1 MTYQWN
7 RSTTTALH
15 VVLAFTLLTS
25 LLTGTLGQIPVA
37 AAAPVQID
45 SWAQFPDAD
54 DTRSGVQ
61 LDPGLYVLSDTVVI
75 PEGATLEGLP
85 ESAWEPDRL
94 FYDASGTLVDN
105 VCVDDASPRTAVTIC
120 ATGGGNGPGFSAF
133 SIPSGSATISN
144 LTITGANTN
153 GKGGAIN
160 VGAGATLNLND
171 AFVFGNSA
179 DEGGGLYNAGTAI
192 IRRSTLQANTAS
204 RKGGGIENDG
214 TLSLVNSTLTQNVG
228 KGGGGLST
236 AGTAYLSFVTV
247 HTNES
252 TNKIGAGT
260 LRNGGTLTVKSSIV
274 ANNIG
279 SDGQFHDC
287 SGTPDFVGV
296 NLVSSSQGCNPGAQ
310 TIDLE
315 VEGVSLTLPGPG
327 DFGGPTPTHPLDPN
341 DPGAVF
347 AIDAADSCDPLAAD
361 TYAVAPVD
369 TDQRGRDRVDACD
382 LGAFEVSLGI
392 DVDLTTS
399 IDAVEVGAVS
409 VPLEN
414 LQPAS
419 VAAEEFGTTA
429 STQLSAIQLS
439 AIQLSA
445 IQLSAIQLS
454 AINPEVAT
462 LLTAQLSAIQ
472 LSAIQLSAIL
482 TEALQLS
489 AIQLSAIDLSQIQLS
504 AISQYDEGTQID
516 DLLCDANGTQEY
528 CGFPLQALTFPE
540 LIAAEPGITLADIDF
555 RSTQLSAIQL
565 SAIVIAQLPLEVL
578 QLSAIDTENKQLWCS
593 ALGLDETECTNL
605 QMSDSLLELAAQSAY
620 SDDTL
625 DTAQLSAIQLSAIQL
640 SAIGSLE
647 PAQLS
652 AIQLSAIQL
661 SAIDWASTQLSAI
674 QLSAIQLSAIQLSA
688 ICGTCD
694 PSDYETLGDVAA
706 ENPEL
711 FVQAF
716 DLFEGGTVGDLLEAF
731 GSGPLADSD
740 YTLADLLF
748 GLIPSST
755 LAWEE
760 LGDLASLPLA
770 DAADNTGT
778 TREGDG
784 IKQPTFDYEITIDVQ
799 GPESLVDVG
808 LTLPDGF
815 TFARPDGTVEDLTV
829 PYVRLDGVGDG
840 TLLPTALDPSTTC
853 LTAGDLVFLDLALS
867 EGQYVLSVPVW
878 AGVELGSFEASA
890 SVCAEAD
897 VQTAEAGP
905 ATASITVVEGAP
917 STGTVLTDNV
927 ELAHIATS
935 GETELYQ
942 FELTGR
948 AQARI
953 NLSNLADDLDLV
965 LFGPPFEAPLRGEPE
980 VGYGFVDDFA
990 YDLTPDDDVLD
1001 PNALN
1006 DLPLEPP
1013 AGQVLHAVAARRGTA
1028 DELID
1033 TGALRPGI
1041 YTIQVS
1047 GYNGATANQAFAL
1060 RLRTT
1065 PLPDVVCPGELGTL
1079 PTGGDA
1085 PVPTGINALFLY
1097 NSSTYGDAGTLQSL
1111 VSDTGWGDTGITPAL
1126 IAVDLDG
1133 EVAAAL
1139 NAWALT
1145 PCDPLAANDVVRMI
1159 GSSVLDPIIDA
1170 NPGLEY
1176 VVIVGDDSQIPFARM
1191 TDGVFVSNEAVHGLT
1206 IAEVGQLKAALTEGF
1221 YQSDDPYGSLRGIA
1235 VADREFFVPEFAVGR
1250 LVESAT
1256 EIEGTITRY
1265 LDNAGLLTDGD
1276 PSNTLAGATGDALVS
1291 GYDFLADG
1299 AQNVASALAAEFSV
1313 SPLIS
1318 ETWTAQDLEDALFP
1332 AVPLSL
1338 ASINAHFDET
1348 RLLPANENLAG
1359 TEDDLYTVS
1368 DWLSVLEGQPY
1379 HVFSMGCHA
1388 ALSVPDSIIENAVT
1402 DWAQAAAQK
1411 GSTWLG
1417 NTGYGYGDTEVVAL
1431 SERLS
1436 SLYAERVGSMPIGK
1450 ALVGAKQEYVSSL
1463 YTITPYDIKIL
1474 EEFTLY
1480 GLPMSS
1486 VVTSAAA
1493 PLAFAPAEAA
1503 TEPTVF
1509 NDPFTGLES
1518 SMYSLNYD
1526 ALAVGGLTP
1535 GAWTPGYDLL
1545 TVQGRSILPQETID
1559 VSSAGRQVAGVLVT
1573 GLESSDKLPF
1583 TPVVFDPQAGEQY
1596 TPGGETADA
1605 RTRAGEITFPAS
1617 IQSGVRRGIADDG
1630 TVRDRVV
1637 VVPARHY
1644 TETCED
1650 RIEIFTDIE
1659 LQTLYR
1665 PAGSPV
1671 AEPFIAQ
1678 SVGRYGDDVVHFDIT
1693 VEPAAGSTVERVLV
1707 LFREENASGPWLA
1720 TDLAPVDGSFQWL
1733 GGRPRPDGSTA
1744 TSFEYVIQAVSNLG
1758 GVRLATGK
1766 AINFD
1771 TVTPQLAQGVT
1782 VTVDQ
1787 QQSGSPTF
1795 GWYGNNV
1802 IALATSESPLCSYVL
1817 DGQFNSPVP
1826 DGGIIAITG
1835 DGGHLLRVFAGND
1848 CENPDKQGLL
1858 FVAIDGSAPES
1869 QADVAASAGNTQTV
1883 TLTAFDPFGSG
1894 VERIEYRL
1902 EGESTYTTYGGPVV
1916 VTSSTAFYFRA
1927 VDFVGNTEI
1936 EQSVPVNIDTTS
1948 PAVSAAG
1955 LTDAGSEYVSN
1966 TWTNANSVDVTVT
1979 ATDDESGVASLSID
1993 GVEVASDPLGAATLA
2008 HTVNVDTEGETTIS
2022 FDATDVAGNSSTSES
2037 FTVKID
2043 RTGPEVSVN
2052 ATAGPDGAT
2061 YQSDTWTNQPV
2072 NVDILAT
2079 DTESGGAEVTATV
2092 NGAPA
2097 TIPISLGDDGSYTI
2111 AYTATDALGNETT
2124 DTFIVKIDKTN
2135 PTATLSLSGNVLTGE
2150 EATATFSCSDDLS
2163 GVASC
2168 VVTVDGAVLSD
2179 GPTSGTVTLPSSE
2192 TGSIPV
2198 VEVTVTDNAG
2208 NDFSIDDTY
2217 AVTYGYCYLYDPD
2230 KTTSGAVAVKIRIT
2244 TNTYDVQCDG
2254 TEENISAKTLQ
2265 VYAYQVDGG
2274 AVEPQD
2280 SGQANSDP
2288 TFEFRYDGKLKGY
2301 IYNLNT
2307 DGFTGTAPHVLDF
2320 TVGQDPTAQDPT
2332 TGEPVYP
2339 NGEGLVTYKAQFVYK
2354 A

>member
-1 MTYQWN
+1 MA
-7 RSTTTALH
+7 TALH
-15 VVLAFTLLTS
+15 VALAFTLLTS
-25 LLTGTLGQIPVA
+25 LLTGTLGQIPTA
-37 AAAPVQID
+37 AAVPVQID
-45 SWAQFPDAD
+45 SWTDFVDSDPIKP
-54 DTRSGVQ
+54 GVQ

-75 PEGATLEGLP
+75 PPEGATLEGAP

-94 FYDASGTLVDN
+94 TYDTSGVLVD
-105 VCVDDASPRTAVTIC
+105 VLCVDGSQPRTAVTIC

-133 SIPSGSATISN
+133 SVPAGTATISN

-160 VGAGATLNLND
+160 IGAGATLKLND

-179 DEGGGLYNAGTAI
+179 DEGGGIYNAGTAI
-192 IRRSTLQANTAS
+192 IKRSTLQANTAS

-214 TLSLVNSTLTQNVG
+214 MLSLVNSTLTQNVG

-274 ANNIG
+274 ANNTG

-347 AIDAADSCDPLAAD
+347 AIDAADTCDPLTAD
-361 TYAVAPVD
+361 PFAGAPVE

-382 LGAFEVSLGI
+382 LGAFEVSLGV
-392 DVDLTTS
+392 DVDLATS
-399 IDAVEVGAVS
+399 AGSIEVGAVS

-504 AISQYDEGTQID
+504 AISQYAPGTQID
-516 DLLCDANGTQEY
+516 DLLCDTTGTQEY
-528 CGFPLQALTFPE
+528 CGFPLQALTFTE
-540 LIAAEPGITLADIDF
+540 LTAAEPGITLADIDF

-578 QLSAIDTENKQLWCS
+578 QLSAIDAENKDLWCA
-593 ALGLDETECTNL
+593 ALDLDAGECAALN
-605 QMSDSLLELAAQSAY
+605 MGDSLLELAGQSSY
-620 SDDTL
+620 GDDTL
-625 DTAQLSAIQLSAIQL
+625 TLSDTQLSAIQLSAIQL
-640 SAIGSLE
+640 SAIGSLTSTQIE
-647 PAQLS
+647 ALQLS
-652 AIQLSAIQL
+652 AIQLSAIH
-661 SAIDWASTQLSAI
+661 WASTQLSAI

-688 ICGTCD
+688 ICALCD
-694 PSDYETLGDVAA
+694 SSTDPTTTLGELA
-706 ENPEL
+706 EAGL
-711 FVQAF
+711 
-716 DLFEGGTVGDLLEAF
+716 LTGKVGDLLPAF

-853 LTAGDLVFLDLALS
+853 LTSGDLVFLDLALS

-878 AGVELGSFEASA
+878 AGVELGSFEASV
-890 SVCAEAD
+890 SVCAEAG

-953 NLSNLADDLDLV
+953 ILSNLADDLDLV

-990 YDLTPDDDVLD
+990 YDLTPNEYILD

-1006 DLPLEPP
+1006 DLPLVPP

-1047 GYNGATANQAFAL
+1047 GYNGATTNQAFAL
-1060 RLRTT
+1060 RARTT
-1065 PLPDVVCPGELGTL
+1065 PLPDLVCPAPLGTL
-1079 PTGGDA
+1079 ATDGNLT
-1085 PVPTGINALFLY
+1085 VPAGFNAVFLY
-1097 NSSTYGDAGTLQSL
+1097 NSSTYPNPGNLQAL
-1111 VSDTGWGDTGITPAL
+1111 VSDVRWADTGITPAL
-1126 IAVDLDG
+1126 IAVDQVG
-1133 EVAAAL
+1133 AVATAL
-1139 NAWALT
+1139 NEWAAT
-1145 PCDPLAANDVVRMI
+1145 PCDPLAGNDVVRAI
-1159 GSSVLDPIIDA
+1159 GSSVLDPIAVA

-1206 IAEVGQLKAALTEGF
+1206 IAEVGQLKAALTEGY
-1221 YQSDDPYGSLRGIA
+1221 YQSDDPYGASRGIA
-1235 VADREFFVPEFAVGR
+1235 VADREFFVPELAVGR

-1256 EIEGTITRY
+1256 EIEGTIARY

-1276 PSNTLAGATGDALVS
+1276 ATGHALVS

-1299 AQNVASALAAEFSV
+1299 AQSVASALAGDFSV

-1318 ETWTAQDLEDALFP
+1318 ETWTDQDLEDALFP

-1338 ASINAHFDET
+1338 ASVNAHFDET
-1348 RLLPANENLAG
+1348 RLLPADENLAG

-1368 DWLSVLEGQPY
+1368 DWLAALEGQPY

-1388 ALSVPDSIIENAVT
+1388 ALSVPDSILQTAVT
-1402 DWAQAAAQK
+1402 DWAQAAAQR

-1417 NTGYGYGDTEVVAL
+1417 NTGYGYGDTVIVAL

-1486 VVTSAAA
+1486 VVTSTAA

-1526 ALAVGGLTP
+1526 DLAAGGLTP
-1535 GAWTPGYDLL
+1535 GAWTLGYDLL

-1559 VSSAGRQVAGVLVT
+1559 VNSAGRQVAGVLVT
-1573 GLESSDKLPF
+1573 GLESSNKLPF
-1583 TPVVFDPQAGEQY
+1583 TPIVFDPQAGEQY
-1596 TPGGETADA
+1596 TPGAETPDA

-1637 VVPARHY
+1637 IVPARHY
-1644 TETCED
+1644 TETGED

-1665 PAGSPV
+1665 PTGSPV

-1678 SVGRYGDDVVHFDIT
+1678 SVGRYGDEVVHFDIT
-1693 VEPAAGSTVERVLV
+1693 VEPAAGSSVERVLV

-1720 TDLAPVDGSFQWL
+1720 TDLAPVDGTFQWL
-1733 GGRPRPDGSTA
+1733 GGRPRPDGSEV
-1744 TSFEYVIQAVSNLG
+1744 TSFEYVVQAVSNLG
-1758 GVRLATGK
+1758 DVSLATGK

-1787 QQSGSPTF
+1787 QQSGSPSF

-1826 DGGIIAITG
+1826 NGGIIPITG
-1835 DGGHLLRVFAGND
+1835 DGGHLLRVFAGSD
-1848 CENPDKQGLL
+1848 CDNPDKQGLL

-1883 TLTAFDPFGSG
+1883 TITAFDPFGSG
-1894 VERIEYRL
+1894 VERIEYAL
-1902 EGESTYTTYGGPVV
+1902 SAEAAFVTYTGPVV
-1916 VTSSTAFYFRA
+1916 LTSSTTFYFRA
-1927 VDFVGNTEI
+1927 VDFVGNTETP
-1936 EQSVPVNIDTTS
+1936 QSITITIDTT
-1948 PAVSAAG
+1948 PPNVSASAVANREQNPPEPYEEG
-1955 LTDAGSEYVSN
+1955 E
-1966 TWTNANSVDVTVT
+1966 WTNADSLDVTVT
-1979 ATDDESGVASLSID
+1979 ATDDESGVATLSID
-1993 GVEVASDPLGAATLA
+1993 GTEVASDPVGAASLSE
-2008 HTVNVDTEGETTIS
+2008 TVNVADESETTINFS
-2022 FDATDVAGNSSTSES
+2022 ATDVAGLSSTGS
-2037 FTVKID
+2037 FVVRID
-2043 RTGPEVSVN
+2043 RTAPTVTSGLVDGTSFAIGSEQAASFQCLIEDGLSHLVRCEANVSGPTPTDPVEWTQTSPITLPTDELGTYTLTVEGEDEAGNITTLTRSYTVVDL
-2052 ATAGPDGAT
+2052 TAPVVTIESPADGSAFVFDSGPTAAFTCTDPETGISSCVAEISDDGGETWQALTVTGPDANGGYTAVLPYASPSDVGTYMLRVTAVNGDGQAT
-2061 YQSDTWTNQPV
+2061 SDTV
-2072 NVDILAT
+2072 
-2079 DTESGGAEVTATV
+2079 
-2092 NGAPA
+2092 
-2097 TIPISLGDDGSYTI
+2097 
-2111 AYTATDALGNETT
+2111 
-2124 DTFIVKIDKTN
+2124 
-2135 PTATLSLSGNVLTGE
+2135 
-2150 EATATFSCSDDLS
+2150 TFSVVY
-2163 GVASC
+2163 GVC
-2168 VVTVDGAVLSD
+2168 
-2179 GPTSGTVTLPSSE
+2179 
-2192 TGSIPV
+2192 
-2198 VEVTVTDNAG
+2198 
-2208 NDFSIDDTY
+2208 F
-2217 AVTYGYCYLYDPD
+2217 LYDVDREQPL
-2230 KTTSGAVAVKIRIT
+2230 TGAVAVKLQLCDSAGTNLSKASIT
-2244 TNTYDVQCDG
+2244 VTATSLEFPDG
-2254 TEENISAKTLQ
+2254 TMTEVQ
-2265 VYAYQVDGG
+2265 PD
-2274 AVEPQD
+2274 D
-2280 SGQANSDP
+2280 SGSSNSPD
-2288 TFEFRYDGKLKGY
+2288 FEFRYDPRLKGY
-2301 IYNLNT
+2301 IYNLNE
-2307 DGFTGTAPHVLDF
+2307 
-2320 TVGQDPTAQDPT
+2320 DPT
-2332 TGEPVYP
+2332 TLYP
-2339 NGEGLVTYKAQFVYK
+2339 NPAPDEYYYLLFTVEGQEFEYRAPFRLK
-2354 A
+2354 

>member
-1 MTYQWN
+1 MTF
-7 RSTTTALH
+7 RSKRPVRVALH
-15 VVLAFTLLTS
+15 VALAFTLLSS
-25 LLTGTLGQIPVA
+25 LLTGTLGSTPSASAAPTVIGSWQDLVNVDADA
-37 AAAPVQID
+37 AA
-45 SWAQFPDAD
+45 
-54 DTRSGVQ
+54 GVQ
-61 LDPGLYVLSDTVVI
+61 LDAGLYVLSGTVAI
-75 PEGATLEGLP
+75 PPGAKLEGMP

-94 FYDASGTLVDN
+94 FYDAGGVLVDN
-105 VCVDDASPRTAVTIC
+105 LCVDDLSPRVAVTIC
-120 ATGGGNGPGFSAF
+120 ATGGGPGPGFTAF
-133 SIPSGSATISN
+133 SLGSGTATLSN

-153 GKGGAIN
+153 AKGGALNI
-160 VGAGATLNLND
+160 GSGATLNLND
-171 AFVFGNSA
+171 ALIFGNSS
-179 DEGGGLYNAGTAI
+179 DEGGGIYNAGTAI
-192 IRRSTLQANTAS
+192 IRGSTLQGNTAG

-214 TLSLVNSTLTQNVG
+214 TLSIINSTLTQNVG

-279 SDGQFHDC
+279 SDGVFHDC

-315 VEGVSLTLPGPG
+315 VEGVALTLPGPG
-327 DFGGPTPTHPLDPN
+327 DFGGPTPTHPLDPA
-341 DPGAVF
+341 DPGAAF

-361 TYAVAPVD
+361 PYAIAPVAS
-369 TDQRGRDRVDACD
+369 DQRGRDRVDACD

-392 DVDLTTS
+392 DVDLATS
-399 IDAVEVGAVS
+399 TNSIEVGAVS
-409 VPLEN
+409 VPLAN
-414 LQPAS
+414 LQPAT
-419 VAAEEFGTTA
+419 VAAEEFGTTT

-504 AISQYDEGTQID
+504 AISQYAEGTQID
-516 DLLCDANGTQEY
+516 DLLCDANGTEEY
-528 CGFPLQALTFPE
+528 CGFPLQALTFIE

-578 QLSAIDTENKQLWCS
+578 QLSAIDTENKDLWCT
-593 ALGLDETECTNL
+593 ALGLTGTECTAL
-605 QMSDSLLELAAQSAY
+605 DMGDSLLNLAAQSSY
-620 SDDTL
+620 DDDTL
-625 DTAQLSAIQLSAIQL
+625 TLSDTQLSAIQLSAIQL
-640 SAIGSLE
+640 SAIGSLT
-647 PAQLS
+647 PAQIEAL
-652 AIQLSAIQL
+652 QLSAIQL

-688 ICGTCD
+688 ICATCASVD
-694 PSDYETLGDVAA
+694 PDTTLGELA
-706 ENPEL
+706 EL
-711 FVQAF
+711 GLLTG
-716 DLFEGGTVGDLLEAF
+716 DIGDLLPAF
-731 GSGPLADSD
+731 ASGPLADAG

-770 DAADNTGT
+770 DASDNTGT
-778 TREGDG
+778 SRESEG
-784 IKQPTFDYEITIDVQ
+784 IKQPSFDYEITLDVL

-815 TFARPDGTVEDLTV
+815 TFARPDGTVADPAV

-840 TLLPTALDPSTTC
+840 SIQPTSLDPSNTC
-853 LTAGDLVFLDLALS
+853 LTSGDLVFLDLALS

-878 AGVELGSFEASA
+878 AGVELGTFEASA
-890 SVCAEAD
+890 SACAEAGA
-897 VQTAEAGP
+897 QTAEAGP
-905 ATASITVVEGAP
+905 ATTSITVVQGAP

-935 GETELYQ
+935 GETEQYEFTLS
-942 FELTGR
+942 GR

-953 NLSNLADDLDLV
+953 ILSNLADDLDLV
-965 LFGPPFEAPLRGEPE
+965 LFGPPLEAPLRGDPE

-1001 PNALN
+1001 PNALD

-1033 TGALRPGI
+1033 TGALRAGT

-1065 PLPDVVCPGELGTL
+1065 PLPDIVCPATPGTL
-1079 PTGGDA
+1079 ATNGNA
-1085 PVPTGINALFLY
+1085 PVPTGINAVFLY
-1097 NSSTYGDAGTLQSL
+1097 NSSTYPNQAALQTL
-1111 VSDTGWGDTGITPAL
+1111 VSDARWADTGITPAL
-1126 IAVDLDG
+1126 IAIDQDG
-1133 EVAAAL
+1133 AVAAEL
-1139 NAWALT
+1139 NEWAGT
-1145 PCDPLAANDVVRMI
+1145 PCDPLAANDVVRAI
-1159 GSSVLDPIIDA
+1159 GSSVLDPILA
-1170 NPGLEY
+1170 SNPSLEY
-1176 VVIVGDDSQIPFARM
+1176 VVIVGDDSQVPFARM

-1206 IAEVGQLKAALTEGF
+1206 IAEVGQLKAALTEGY
-1221 YQSDDPYGSLRGIA
+1221 YQSDDPYGSRRGIA
-1235 VADREFFVPEFAVGR
+1235 VADREFFVPELAVGR
-1250 LVESAT
+1250 LVETAG

-1265 LDNAGLLTDGD
+1265 LDNAGLLTGT
-1276 PSNTLAGATGDALVS
+1276 PQAEGSALVA
-1291 GYDFLADG
+1291 GYDFLSDG
-1299 AQNVASALAAEFSV
+1299 AQSVAAALAAEFSV
-1313 SPLIS
+1313 SEQIS
-1318 ETWTAQDLEDALFP
+1318 EAWTAGNLGQALFP

-1388 ALSVPDSIIENAVT
+1388 ALSVPDSIQAAVT
-1402 DWAQAAAQK
+1402 DWAQAAAQR

-1417 NTGYGYGDTEVVAL
+1417 NTGYGYGDTKVVAL

-1436 SLYAERVGSMPIGK
+1436 ALYAERVGVMPIGK
-1450 ALVGAKQEYVSSL
+1450 ALVGAKQEYVSLL

-1480 GLPMSS
+1480 GLPMANA
-1486 VVTSAAA
+1486 VTSASG
-1493 PLAFAPAEAA
+1493 PLAFAPAESA

-1518 SMYSLNYD
+1518 SIYSLDYAD
-1526 ALAVGGLTP
+1526 LAAGGLTP
-1535 GAWTPGYDLL
+1535 GAWTPSYDLL

-1559 VSSAGRQVAGVLVT
+1559 VSSTGRQVAGVLVT
-1573 GLESSDKLPF
+1573 GLTSSAKLPF
-1583 TPVVFDPQAGEQY
+1583 IPVVFDPQAGEQY
-1596 TPGGETADA
+1596 TPGTTTDDA

-1617 IQSGVRRGIADDG
+1617 IQSEVRHVLADDG
-1630 TVRDRVV
+1630 TARDRVV

-1644 TETCED
+1644 TEAGIDE
-1650 RIEIFTDIE
+1650 IEIFTDIE

-1665 PAGSPV
+1665 PAGTPV
-1671 AEPFIAQ
+1671 SQPFIAQ
-1678 SVGRYGDDVVHFDIT
+1678 SVGRYGDGVVHFDIT
-1693 VEPAAGSTVERVLV
+1693 VEPVPGSTVERVLV

-1733 GGRPRPDGSTA
+1733 GGRPRADGSTA
-1744 TSFEYVIQAVSNLG
+1744 TAFEYVVQAVSSQG
-1758 GVRLATGK
+1758 DVSLATGK

-1771 TVTPQLAQGVT
+1771 TITPELAQGVT
-1782 VTVDQ
+1782 VTVAQ
-1787 QQSGSPTF
+1787 AGTPALGWYPGQSGDD
-1795 GWYGNNV
+1795 V
-1802 IALATSESPLCSYVL
+1802 IALAQSSSPLCNYVL
-1817 DGQFNSPVP
+1817 DGQFNSSVP
-1826 DGGIIAITG
+1826 AGGLIPIDG
-1835 DGGHLLRVFAGND
+1835 DGGHLLRVFAGAD
-1848 CENPDKQGLL
+1848 CSNPDKQGLL
-1858 FVAIDGSAPES
+1858 FVAIDGSPPES
-1869 QADVAASAGNTQTV
+1869 QADVQASEGSTQTV

-1894 VERIEYRL
+1894 VEKIEYAL
-1902 EGESTYTTYGGPVV
+1902 SDDGSTPSTFVTYTGPVV
-1916 VTSSTAFYFRA
+1916 LTSSTTFYHRA

-1936 EQSVPVNIDTTS
+1936 AKSVLVEIDTTG
-1948 PAVSAAG
+1948 PV
-1955 LTDAGSEYVSN
+1955 
-1966 TWTNANSVDVTVT
+1966 VDVT
-1979 ATDDESGVASLSID
+1979 ATKAD
-1993 GVEVASDPLGAATLA
+1993 
-2008 HTVNVDTEGETTIS
+2008 
-2022 FDATDVAGNSSTSES
+2022 STPY
-2037 FTVKID
+2037 V
-2043 RTGPEVSVN
+2043 
-2052 ATAGPDGAT
+2052 
-2061 YQSDTWTNQPV
+2061 SDTWTNQSV
-2072 NVDILAT
+2072 TVDLSAT
-2079 DTESGGAEVTATV
+2079 DPSGVADLTATLNGAEATLPINVTT
-2092 NGAPA
+2092 
-2097 TIPISLGDDGSYTI
+2097 DGTYTI

-2124 DTFIVKIDKTN
+2124 GTFIVKIDKTA
-2135 PTATLSLSGNVLTGE
+2135 PTATLSLSGNVLTGG
-2150 EATATFSCSDDLS
+2150 EATATFSCSDGLS

-2168 VVTVDGAVLSD
+2168 VVTVDGTVLSD
-2179 GPTSGTVTLPSSE
+2179 GPTSGTVNLPSSE
-2192 TGSIPV
+2192 TGSTPV
-2198 VEVTVTDNAG
+2198 VQVTATDNAE
-2208 NDFSIDDTY
+2208 NTFSIDDTY

-2254 TEENISAKTLQ
+2254 TEVNISSKNLM

-2288 TFEFRYDGKLKGY
+2288 TLEFRYDAKLKGY

-2307 DGFTGTAPHVLDF
+2307 DGFTGTEPHVLDF
-2320 TVGQDPTAQDPT
+2320 TVGQDPTDEAT
-2332 TGEPVYP
+2332 YP
-2339 NGEGLVTYKAQFVYK
+2339 NGEGLISYPARFVYK